1 MSWPQPLK
9 PAKAWKSRT
18 SYVSSE
24 PFERGTQI
32 GGTYKCGCKD
42 HMMQNLPHALAQ
54 PWRPLAHLVTA
65 GKYGRDTWRIK
76 TNGLS
81 QGE

>member
-1 MSWPQPLK
+1 
-9 PAKAWKSRT
+9 
-18 SYVSSE
+18 
-24 PFERGTQI
+24 
-32 GGTYKCGCKD
+32 
-42 HMMQNLPHALAQ
+42 MQNLPHALAQ